1 MTIGGKYKF
10 VADSNPAPGQYS
22 PSHSLVKSTSKMA
35 IIREDAGYKVPREA
49 APAPG
54 QYDSHL
60 QPFGTNDR
68 QMTIGGKY
76 KFVTDSNPAPGQYD
90 PSSELIKSRS
100 VAAKIQ
106 LPASPKREPDYM
118 PGPGDTGLM
127 TSFGNPSG
135 GVYMGEKWKTRIEQ
149 TPGPGDYDNM
159 ESKNFTKQRTLG
171 GKINADTMI
180 EVSAAS
186 LAGN

>member
-149 TPGPGDYDNM
+149 TPGLGDYDNM